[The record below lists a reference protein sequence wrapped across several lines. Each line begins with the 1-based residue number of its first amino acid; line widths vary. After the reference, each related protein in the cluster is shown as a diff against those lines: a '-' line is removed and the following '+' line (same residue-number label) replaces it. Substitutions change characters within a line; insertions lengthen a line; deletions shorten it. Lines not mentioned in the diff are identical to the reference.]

1 MFPCLL
7 STFLLD
13 KTRQHS
19 ALNST
24 VVALTSTAP
33 KKEPRWRRVWLRQP
47 PRKELVA
54 DNAAVEKITAE
65 TGVAQT
71 GVAEEHVAIKVL
83 AENVSSGDIAVAE
96 VDVNATVGVNIFT
109 LEVAVEDISTEGEGK
124 GWKTASESLLEKT
137 GW

>member
-1 MFPCLL
+1 M
-7 STFLLD
+7 
-13 KTRQHS
+13 
-19 ALNST
+19 
-24 VVALTSTAP
+24 
-33 KKEPRWRRVWLRQP
+33 WLRQP

-83 AENVSSGDIAVAE
+83 AENVSSGDIAVAG

-109 LEVAVEDISTEGEGK
+109 LEVAVEDISTQAK
-124 GWKTASESLLEKT
+124 SLLEKT